1 MGGKRIES
9 LIKEQASGWNA
20 GKDETQ
26 VEECRKEMHMQKKRG
41 YIVHDAAMN
50 VYRSSQNWSKGK
62 CEVEGA
68 GGIVNDRRSCYVGS

>member
-26 VEECRKEMHMQKKRG
+26 VEECRKEMHMQKKE
-41 YIVHDAAMN
+41 DT
-50 VYRSSQNWSKGK
+50 SSMMLL
-62 CEVEGA
+62 
-68 GGIVNDRRSCYVGS
+68 